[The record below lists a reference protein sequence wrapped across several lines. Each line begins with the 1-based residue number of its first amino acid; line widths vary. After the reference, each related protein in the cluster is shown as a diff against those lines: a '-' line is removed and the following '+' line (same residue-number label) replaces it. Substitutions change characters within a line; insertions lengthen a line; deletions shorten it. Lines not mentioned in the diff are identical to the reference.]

1 MDDSGGSLPL
11 LLLTAFPLE
20 GEVAAAVAVVL
31 GFANDDGFRAG
42 VAVEL
47 ILAEWWQGYMER

>member
-11 LLLTAFPLE
+11 LLLTTFPLE
-20 GEVAAAVAVVL
+20 GEVAATVAVVL
-31 GFANDDGFRAG
+31 GFGNDYGFGAG

-47 ILAEWWQGYMER
+47 ILAEW